1 MSDAMKATGARH
13 RIVIITAACLMIGS
27 QVSGCVAI
35 GFAVEAAI
43 AARRDSKR
51 RSDQRVKA
59 GQYRTSSETQAD
71 RLENYPWAER
81 ELRKEGAVGRT
92 ARAPVLPTKKYTP
105 NNPPPADMESH
116 PTLVYIAPFHAEDSV
131 VELEELHLIAAEL
144 FKNELAGSR
153 KFNFAGSSDA
163 KGVQLVINGKV
174 GRSSEGLY
182 RLELGI
188 SSPGEDERSSH
199 ATSRSLEDLVQRSA
213 SAVGRL
219 RKTTGYVIK
228 RIGDKIVI
236 ARGSQHG
243 IKVGQKYKTTD
254 THESFVITRVGLQ
267 TAEGRI
273 VGQGAVGAP
282 SVLRGATITGELGAV
297 DVVFVL
303 DTTGSMQ
310 EEIDGVLANCERFAD
325 RLAARG
331 IDARLGLVTF
341 RVGVRQVHSLTA
353 DIQEFKGWLG
363 LLKAARGGI
372 ETPFAAMQT
381 ALSFDFRDGAV
392 PLFILITDEAPYDA
406 LAEHGL
412 VVENGAWTYKGGR
425 TDPPSAREVFRSG
438 IAPRVLADVQRKGG
452 AVFSVTLDD
461 FSGVYRYL
469 AQRSGGAF
477 YDLSTSQDF
486 SALLDTIGRQIEG
499 MFEEM

>member
-1 MSDAMKATGARH
+1 MRFPTVTYGVL
-13 RIVIITAACLMIGS
+13 ILGLTV
-27 QVSGCVAI
+27 
-35 GFAVEAAI
+35 AAI
-43 AARRDSKR
+43 PQAE
-51 RSDQRVKA
+51 A
-59 GQYRTSSETQAD
+59 GS
-71 RLENYPWAER
+71 
-81 ELRKEGAVGRT
+81 
-92 ARAPVLPTKKYTP
+92 
-105 NNPPPADMESH
+105 PPANVESR
-116 PTLVYIAPFHAEDSV
+116 PTLVYIAPFQAEDSV

-153 KFNFAGSSDA
+153 KFNFAGSGEA

-174 GRSSEGLY
+174 GRSSAGMY
-182 RLELGI
+182 RLELGVAA
-188 SSPGEDERSSH
+188 PGEDSRTSH
-199 ATSRSLEDLVQRSA
+199 GTGQSLAELVKRSA

-228 RIGDKIVI
+228 RTGDKIVI

-273 VGQGAVGAP
+273 VGRGFTSAP
-282 SVLRGATITGELGAV
+282 LVLRGATTAGELGAV

-325 RLAARG
+325 RLASMG

-341 RVGVRQVHSLTA
+341 RVGVKKVRNLTP
-353 DIQEFKGWLG
+353 DIQELKGWLG
-363 LLKAARGGI
+363 SVKAGSGGI
-372 ETPFAAMQT
+372 ETPFGAMTT
-381 ALSFDFRDGAV
+381 ALMFDVRDGAI

-412 VVENGAWTYKGGR
+412 VIRNNGWTYTGGR
-425 TDPPSAREVFRSG
+425 KNPPSAREVFRSG
-438 IAPRVLADVQRKGG
+438 IAPAVLGAVKRRGG

-461 FSGVYRYL
+461 FSGVYRHL
-469 AQRSGGAF
+469 ARNSGGAF
-477 YDLSTSQDF
+477 YDLSESQDF
-486 SALLDTIGRQIEG
+486 TALLDTIGRQIEG
-499 MFEEM
+499 MFEEI